1 MKENKEIDIQYEW
14 NEKIKKLANDKKRL
28 ERGKEYTKNIQKL
41 VITNN
46 NIYALVKGNNNNIY
60 KIEINIKP
68 KTNYKKDESIKN
80 LIPRNNQIFVG
91 CNCKDTEI
99 MCKHVIA
106 VLYETGIKIKKDN
119 DILLEL
125 RNLKKTNKKVDKN
138 LCTNELEL
146 KEPKY
151 EIKKRRKR
159 KALLKKGQ
167 TIVEQ
172 SFNQNLDILELLD
185 NKKKIM
191 DLGLEQFYLR
201 PIETCINNYIYDCNN
216 IRKLKRAKEILDKE
230 GYDTEYVQNR
240 INQKQEEYEKDKIEK
255 IIHDE
260 KTTTKEL
267 IHTLNIMKKS
277 KYFKDYDIE
286 HVKVL
291 INCSIDENQS
301 LKELY
306 ETQKLLTENNLD
318 TELIRILIKQK
329 TEELESI
336 KQEPVKKSKTNSFG
350 FGTILF
356 TIIKTILSS
365 SNSNTSTSWQQN
377 QIEKGNYKSY
387 QFEEY
392 DLEDDDYYKDDL
404 D

>member
-1 MKENKEIDIQYEW
+1 MKKNKEIDIQYEW
-14 NEKIKKLANDKKRL
+14 NEKIKTLANDKKRL

-41 VITNN
+41 AIKNN
-46 NIYALVKGNNNNIY
+46 NIYGLVKGNNNNVY
-60 KIEINIKP
+60 KVEIKLKP

-80 LIPRNNQIFVG
+80 LIPRSNQVLVG

-99 MCKHVIA
+99 MCKHIIA
-106 VLYETGIKIKKDN
+106 VLYEIGIKIKKDN

-125 RNLKKTNKKVDKN
+125 RNLKKTNKKLDKN
-138 LCTNELEL
+138 LCTNQLEL

-151 EIKKRRKR
+151 EIKKRRQR
-159 KALLKKGQ
+159 KAILKKGQ

-185 NKKKIM
+185 NKKKII
-191 DLGLEQFYLR
+191 DLGLEQFYLKS
-201 PIETCINNYIYDCNN
+201 IETCINNYIYDCNN
-216 IRKLKRAKEILDKE
+216 IRKLKRAKDILDKE

-255 IIHDE
+255 LIHDE

-267 IHTLNIMKKS
+267 IQTLNIMKKS

-291 INCSIDENQS
+291 INSSIDENQS

-306 ETQKLLTENNLD
+306 EIQKLLTQNNLD
-318 TELIRILIKQK
+318 TKYVKILIEQK

-350 FGTILF
+350 FGTIIF

-365 SNSNTSTSWQQN
+365 SNSNTSTSWEQN
-377 QIEKGNYKSY
+377 QIEKNYEPY
-387 QFEEY
+387 QFEEH
-392 DLEDDDYYKDDL
+392 DLEDDDYYKDDP

>member
-1 MKENKEIDIQYEW
+1 M
-14 NEKIKKLANDKKRL
+14 
-28 ERGKEYTKNIQKL
+28 
-41 VITNN
+41 
-46 NIYALVKGNNNNIY
+46 
-60 KIEINIKP
+60 
-68 KTNYKKDESIKN
+68 
-80 LIPRNNQIFVG
+80 
-91 CNCKDTEI
+91 
-99 MCKHVIA
+99 
-106 VLYETGIKIKKDN
+106 
-119 DILLEL
+119 
-125 RNLKKTNKKVDKN
+125 
-138 LCTNELEL
+138 
-146 KEPKY
+146 
-151 EIKKRRKR
+151 
-159 KALLKKGQ
+159 
-167 TIVEQ
+167 EQ

-185 NKKKIM
+185 NKKKII

-201 PIETCINNYIYDCNN
+201 SIETCINNYIYDCNN
-216 IRKLKRAKEILDKE
+216 IRKLKRAKDILDKE
-230 GYDTEYVQNR
+230 GYDTEYVQDR
-240 INQKQEEYEKDKIEK
+240 INLKQEEYEKDKIEK

-267 IHTLNIMKKS
+267 IQTLNIMKKS

-291 INCSIDENQS
+291 IDSSINENQS

-306 ETQKLLTENNLD
+306 EIQKLLTQNNLD
-318 TELIRILIKQK
+318 TKYVKILIEQK
-329 TEELESI
+329 TEELESL

-365 SNSNTSTSWQQN
+365 SNSNTSTSWKQN
-377 QIEKGNYKSY
+377 QIEKNYKSY